1 MINDVKK
8 DAQSRMGKSIEA
20 LKSELTKLR
29 TGRAHTSLLD
39 HITVDYYGTAPAE
52 PSGFCH
58 CVRCTHPYRSA
69 MGEEHGGGG

>member
-8 DAQSRMGKSIEA
+8 DAENRMGKSIDA

-39 HITVDYYGTAPAE
+39 HITVDYYGNTTPLSQVASITVSDARTISVVPWE
-52 PSGFCH
+52 KNI
-58 CVRCTHPYRSA
+58 R
-69 MGEEHGGGG
+69 